1 MTMMPIPASQL
12 SRLGPV
18 RVLVVEDEAMVA
30 MLVEDELL
38 VAGAQVVG
46 PAASVEDAMRLL
58 DGIGDGGVDIA
69 VLDMNLGGRSVLP
82 VADALARRAVPFI
95 FMTGYGDTDSHGPH
109 AGVPVLQK
117 PFSPCDL
124 IAILDRM
131 MAAPKPA

>member
-1 MTMMPIPASQL
+1 MTMMPIPANQL
-12 SRLGPV
+12 ARLGPV

-38 VAGAQVVG
+38 GAGAQVVG

-58 DGIGDGGVDIA
+58 DGIGDGGLDIG

-95 FMTGYGDTDSHGPH
+95 FMTGYGDTGIHGPH

-124 IAILDRM
+124 IAILGQM
-131 MAAPKPA
+131 MATPKPA